1 MLNFAF
7 SSAGS
12 LRSCLSL
19 LNPSVR
25 FIMKAFAALAALL
38 VPLTEA
44 HYIFNRLIVNGANV
58 GGEYAYT

>member
-1 MLNFAF
+1 
-7 SSAGS
+7 
-12 LRSCLSL
+12 
-19 LNPSVR
+19 
-25 FIMKAFAALAALL
+25 MKAFAALAALL